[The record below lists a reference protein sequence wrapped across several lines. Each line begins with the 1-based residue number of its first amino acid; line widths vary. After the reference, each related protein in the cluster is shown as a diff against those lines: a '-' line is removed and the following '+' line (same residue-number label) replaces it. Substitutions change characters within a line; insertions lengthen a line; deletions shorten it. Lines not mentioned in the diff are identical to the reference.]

1 MTELGYH
8 RSLPRNASQSFSK
21 KSVKDGSRHGL
32 PTRWHTIEALLADDL
47 TLLGWNKFSDEPRR
61 LVEDGEGE
69 KCDIE
74 PAMPLLVYV

>member
-1 MTELGYH
+1 M
-8 RSLPRNASQSFSK
+8 
-21 KSVKDGSRHGL
+21 
-32 PTRWHTIEALLADDL
+32 EALLADDL

-61 LVEDGEGE
+61 LVEDGEGG